1 MKRLAEKIA
10 VLGTENSKGQFVK
23 IKINVQ
29 TQRAKEFQK
38 SRENAKGEH
47 ISRTGQYRCKAR
59 RRASGA
65 QGNYD
70 AQSFHVLTSLFIKDM
85 ILGWVKPAYK
95 LWVVIDSKSEK
106 AMHPTPVLLP
116 GKSHGWRRLVGCSSW
131 GR

>member
-1 MKRLAEKIA
+1 MKRVAEKIA

-38 SRENAKGEH
+38 SLANAKGEH

-65 QGNYD
+65 QGNCD
-70 AQSFHVLTSLFIKDM
+70 AQASM
-85 ILGWVKPAYK
+85 Y
-95 LWVVIDSKSEK
+95 
-106 AMHPTPVLLP
+106 
-116 GKSHGWRRLVGCSSW
+116 
-131 GR
+131 

>member
-1 MKRLAEKIA
+1 MWWAKNKGQDPRQGDWAVKRLVDKIE

-23 IKINVQ
+23 IKSNVQ

-70 AQSFHVLTSLFIKDM
+70 A
-85 ILGWVKPAYK
+85 
-95 LWVVIDSKSEK
+95 
-106 AMHPTPVLLP
+106 
-116 GKSHGWRRLVGCSSW
+116 
-131 GR
+131 

>member
-29 TQRAKEFQK
+29 TQRVKEFQK

-70 AQSFHVLTSLFIKDM
+70 AQASM
-85 ILGWVKPAYK
+85 Y
-95 LWVVIDSKSEK
+95 
-106 AMHPTPVLLP
+106 
-116 GKSHGWRRLVGCSSW
+116 
-131 GR
+131 

>member
-70 AQSFHVLTSLFIKDM
+70 AQASM
-85 ILGWVKPAYK
+85 Y
-95 LWVVIDSKSEK
+95 
-106 AMHPTPVLLP
+106 
-116 GKSHGWRRLVGCSSW
+116 
-131 GR
+131 

>member
-10 VLGTENSKGQFVK
+10 VLGTENSKVQFVK

-70 AQSFHVLTSLFIKDM
+70 AQASM
-85 ILGWVKPAYK
+85 Y
-95 LWVVIDSKSEK
+95 
-106 AMHPTPVLLP
+106 
-116 GKSHGWRRLVGCSSW
+116 
-131 GR
+131 

>member
-23 IKINVQ
+23 IKISVQ

-70 AQSFHVLTSLFIKDM
+70 AQASM
-85 ILGWVKPAYK
+85 Y
-95 LWVVIDSKSEK
+95 
-106 AMHPTPVLLP
+106 
-116 GKSHGWRRLVGCSSW
+116 
-131 GR
+131 

>member
-38 SRENAKGEH
+38 SLANAKGEH

-65 QGNYD
+65 QGNCD
-70 AQSFHVLTSLFIKDM
+70 AQASM
-85 ILGWVKPAYK
+85 Y
-95 LWVVIDSKSEK
+95 
-106 AMHPTPVLLP
+106 
-116 GKSHGWRRLVGCSSW
+116 
-131 GR
+131 

>member
-38 SRENAKGEH
+38 SQANAKGEH

-65 QGNYD
+65 QGNWD
-70 AQSFHVLTSLFIKDM
+70 AQASM
-85 ILGWVKPAYK
+85 Y
-95 LWVVIDSKSEK
+95 
-106 AMHPTPVLLP
+106 
-116 GKSHGWRRLVGCSSW
+116 
-131 GR
+131 